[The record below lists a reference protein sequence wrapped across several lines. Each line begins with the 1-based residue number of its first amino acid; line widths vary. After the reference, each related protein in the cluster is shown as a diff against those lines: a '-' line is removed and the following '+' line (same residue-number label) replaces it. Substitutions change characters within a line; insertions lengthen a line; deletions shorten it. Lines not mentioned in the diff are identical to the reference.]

1 MFRFSFFV
9 AGSTTNPTEAC
20 GTIDYSNR
28 PDFPQRYSAS
38 AKDSHAIRKK
48 SQAETMLSD

>member
-1 MFRFSFFV
+1 MFRFSFVV

-28 PDFPQRYSAS
+28 PDFPQRSPAS
-38 AKDSHAIRKK
+38 AKDSHANQKNR
-48 SQAETMLSD
+48 T